1 MVTGHMLSE
10 QFFYSHQATIE
21 TFVQL
26 FMCNSVFMN
35 VSLGVGAGL
44 GVTLTPRMN

>member
-1 MVTGHMLSE
+1 MLSE
-10 QFFYSHQATIE
+10 QFFIHNKEMIE
-21 TFVQL
+21 TFVEL
-26 FMCNSVFMN
+26 FLCNSVMN